1 VLNIM
6 NYLTKLCRLID
17 ATNEWIGRA
26 VSWVTLGLVVV
37 VFVDVVMRYLFN
49 TSFVFTQE
57 LEWHLFAFIF
67 LIGAGYTLLH
77 DGHVRV
83 DIFYQRLGFKGRAW
97 INLIGVI
104 FFLLPGCIMVI
115 VTSWQFVYD
124 AWSVMEGSPDPGGI
138 PYRFV
143 VKGTI
148 TVGFFLLCLQGIS
161 LGIHSLL
168 QILGKEAPMEDKPH

>member
-1 VLNIM
+1 MQAIKTLS
-6 NYLTKLCRLID
+6 RFID
-17 ATNEWIGRA
+17 TINEWVGRG
-26 VSWVTLGLVVV
+26 VSWVTLGLVLV

-49 TSFVFTQE
+49 TSYVFTQE

-77 DGHVRV
+77 EGHVRV

-104 FFLLPGCIMVI
+104 VFLLPGCIMVI

-124 AWSVMEGSPDPGGI
+124 AWKIMEVSPDPGGI
-138 PYRFV
+138 PYRYL

-168 QILGKEAPMEDKPH
+168 QILGQEDLMEEKAS